1 MTSHSYWIDTAS
13 AFEGGAAGP
22 VPSRADAV
30 VIGGGYTGLA
40 AARALALEGARVV
53 VLEGARVA
61 QAASGRNGGQCNNG
75 LAQDFGGMVA
85 AYGLERARAF
95 YRDFDDAVTTV
106 ETIVRDE
113 AIDCD
118 FLRGGKLKLA
128 AKPEHVAKLEASA
141 KFLRREVDSDVAFL
155 DVAATRREV
164 ASDSFHG
171 ALLFRR
177 SASMHVGR
185 FGAGLAEAA
194 ARRGALLFE
203 HAFVTRLERLG
214 GTRYRVTSTR
224 GVVEADR
231 VLIATGA
238 SEKGPFGWF
247 RRRIVPIGSF
257 IVATEPLPADL
268 RQALLPEARTCTTT
282 RLIGNFFR
290 TTPDNRLIFGG
301 RARFA
306 LPGPRDDAKSGI
318 VLRRS
323 MIGMFPA
330 LAQTRIDYCWGGVV
344 DMSADRLP
352 HAGQHDGLFFA
363 TGFSGHGTQMSVHLG
378 SAMAGVMLG
387 MRSDIL
393 WDQGAWPAIAGHYGK
408 PWFLPAVGAWYR
420 IKDAIS

>member
-1 MTSHSYWIDTAS
+1 MKADSYWIDTAP
-13 AFEGGAAGP
+13 AFDGGASGP
-22 VPSRADAV
+22 VPARADAV

-40 AARALALEGARVV
+40 AARALAMAGARVV
-53 VLEGARVA
+53 VLEAGRAA
-61 QAASGRNGGQCNNG
+61 HAASGRNGGQCNNG
-75 LAQDFGGMVA
+75 LAQDFGSMAG
-85 AYGLERARAF
+85 AYGLDRARAF

-106 ETIVRDE
+106 ETLVRDE
-113 AIDCD
+113 GIDCD
-118 FLRGGKLKLA
+118 FSQGGKLKLA

-141 KFLRREVDSDVAFL
+141 ELLRREVDADVTFL
-155 DVAATRREV
+155 DAAETRREV
-164 ASDSFHG
+164 ASDTFHG

-185 FGAGLAEAA
+185 FGAGLAAAA
-194 ARRGALLFE
+194 ARRGAQVFE
-203 HAFVTRLERLG
+203 NAFVSRLEPLG
-214 GTRYRVTSTR
+214 GGRYRVTSTR
-224 GVVEADR
+224 GVVDAER

-257 IVATEPLPADL
+257 IVATEPLPGDM
-268 RQALLPEARTCTTT
+268 RRRILPGARTCTTT

-290 TTPDNRLIFGG
+290 TTPDDRLIFGG

-318 VLRRS
+318 VLRRA
-323 MIGMFPA
+323 MVGMFPE

-352 HAGQHDGLFFA
+352 HAGRHEGLFFA

-378 SAMAGVMLG
+378 AAMAAAMLG
-387 MRSDIL
+387 TRSDVV
-393 WDQGAWPAIAGHYGK
+393 WDQGRWPAITGHYGK

-420 IKDAIS
+420 IKDALS